1 LEDLKDKTNGDAGV
15 CRLPQ
20 GVEYYQFCLS
30 EHTTTTMTPEQ
41 VHNLGRD
48 EVKRI
53 KGEIREQFKRLGIS
67 GSNSFTGLMAQYVQL
82 TGNKF
87 DRRFFFSL
95 TSEGKKQTLEAYQA
109 IIDTMEMRLPEMFS
123 KIPRASVT
131 VKRVPEYKEEVIS
144 SYYQPPKLDGSE
156 GGIFYANLSYQHS
169 IPGMKALAYHEAIPG
184 HHFQIALEQELPDVR
199 LFKALFS
206 FTGYVEGWALYAENL
221 AQEYGL
227 YNNTYSLIEY
237 LRSELFRA
245 ARLVV
250 DTGIHSMNWTRDRA
264 YRYMLNNVGWSSY
277 AQIDRY
283 IVWPGQACAYKIGEL
298 KILELRER
306 ARRALGDGF
315 DIKEFHTVVLK
326 HGSVPLDVL
335 EQLVDDYIESAK
347 T

>member
-1 LEDLKDKTNGDAGV
+1 
-15 CRLPQ
+15 
-20 GVEYYQFCLS
+20 
-30 EHTTTTMTPEQ
+30 MTPEQ
-41 VHNLGRD
+41 VHNLGRQ

-53 KGEIREQFKRLGIS
+53 KDEIREQFKKLGIS
-67 GSNSFTGLMAQYVQL
+67 GSNRFTDLMAQYVQL
-82 TGNKF
+82 TGNRF

-95 TSEGKKQTLEAYQA
+95 TSDGKKQTLAAYQA
-109 IIDTMEMRLPEMFS
+109 IIDTMEKRLPEMFS
-123 KIPRASVT
+123 RIPRASVT
-131 VKRVPEYKEEVIS
+131 VKPVPEYKEEVIS
-144 SYYQPPKLDGSE
+144 SYYRPPKLDGSE

-169 IPGMKALAYHEAIPG
+169 RPGMKTLAYHEAIPG

-206 FTGYVEGWALYAENL
+206 FTGYTEGWALYAEKL
-221 AQEYGL
+221 AKEYGF
-227 YNNTYSLIEY
+227 YNDTYSLIEY
-237 LRSELFRA
+237 LRSELLRA

-277 AQIDRY
+277 KQIDRY

-306 ARRALGDGF
+306 AKTALGDKF
-315 DIKEFHTVVLK
+315 DIKKFHSVVLK
-326 HGSVPLDVL
+326 HGSVPLDIL
-335 EQLVDDYIESAK
+335 EQLVDEYIESSA